1 MRWLVVG
8 YKGMLGQD
16 LVKTL
21 TAKGLDVSGVDRTEV
36 DITNAEDT
44 LKALAGYD
52 IVVNCA
58 AYTAVDAAEEAEELA
73 FQVNALGAANL
84 ARATKIH
91 GSRLVHISTDY
102 VFSGEATVP
111 YVESDVPCPTS
122 TYGRSKLA
130 GEWAV
135 AANSG
140 DYIIVRTAWLYGAK
154 GNCFPKT
161 IVKLLNARDSIT
173 VVDDQFGQPTWTID
187 LAELIFNL
195 VDARVPSGIYHGTS
209 GGQTN
214 WFEFARAIAL
224 SAGLDPERVQ
234 PTTSAEF
241 KRPAPRPAWSV
252 LESAAVKLVNVP
264 PIQPWEQA
272 WDKAAEDILK

>member
-8 YKGMLGQD
+8 YKGRLGQD

-135 AANSG
+135 AANTS

-161 IVKLLNARDSIT
+161 IVKLLKDRDSIT

-195 VDARVPSGIYHGTS
+195 VDAKVPSGIYHGTS
-209 GGQTN
+209 VGQTN
-214 WFEFARAIAL
+214 WFEFARTIAL

>member
-16 LVKTL
+16 LVQTL

-111 YVESDVPCPTS
+111 YVESDVPGPSS

-135 AANSG
+135 AANTS

-252 LESAAVKLVNVP
+252 LESAAVKLVNIP

>member
-8 YKGMLGQD
+8 HKGMLGQD

-21 TAKGLDVSGVDRTEV
+21 TAKGLDVSGIDRTEV
-36 DITNAEDT
+36 DITNSQDT
-44 LKALAGYD
+44 FRALAGYD
-52 IVVNCA
+52 VVVNCA

-73 FQVNALGAANL
+73 FLVNALGASYL
-84 ARATKIH
+84 AQAAKAH
-91 GSRLVHISTDY
+91 GAKLVHISTDY
-102 VFSGEATVP
+102 VFSGDATTP
-111 YVESDVPCPTS
+111 YVESDVPGPAS
-122 TYGRSKLA
+122 AYGRTKLA

-135 AANSG
+135 EANTD

-161 IVKLLNARDSIT
+161 IVKLLNDRDAIT

-195 VDARVPSGIYHGTS
+195 VDAQVPSGVYHGTS

-214 WFEFARAIAL
+214 WFEFARAVAV

-252 LESAAVKLVNVP
+252 LEPKAVVAAGVTPIQSWQDAWKISAA
-264 PIQPWEQA
+264 E
-272 WDKAAEDILK
+272 ILA

>member
-21 TAKGLDVSGVDRTEV
+21 TTKGLDVSGVDRTEV
-36 DITNAEDT
+36 DITNAQDT
-44 LKALAGYD
+44 FRALAGYD
-52 IVVNCA
+52 VVVNCA
-58 AYTAVDAAEEAEELA
+58 AYTAVDAAEDAEELA
-73 FQVNALGAANL
+73 FQVNGLGASNL

-91 GSRLVHISTDY
+91 GSRLIHISTDY
-102 VFSGEATVP
+102 VFSGDATVP
-111 YVESDVPCPTS
+111 YVESDVPGPAS
-122 TYGRSKLA
+122 AYGRTKLA

-135 AANSG
+135 EANTD
-140 DYIIVRTAWLYGAK
+140 DYVIVRTAWLYGAN

-161 IVKLLNARDSIT
+161 IVKLLNDRDAIT
-173 VVDDQFGQPTWTID
+173 VVDDQFGQPTWTVD

-195 VDARVPSGIYHGTS
+195 VDTKVPSGIYHGTS

-214 WFEFARAIAL
+214 WFEFARTVAV

-252 LESAAVKLVNVP
+252 LEPKAVVAAGVTPIQSWQDAWENSAA
-264 PIQPWEQA
+264 E
-272 WDKAAEDILK
+272 ILA

>member
-36 DITNAEDT
+36 DITNAQDT
-44 LKALAGYD
+44 FRALAGYD

-73 FQVNALGAANL
+73 FQVNALGASNL

-91 GSRLVHISTDY
+91 GSRLIHISTDY
-102 VFSGEATVP
+102 VFSGDATVP
-111 YVESDVPCPTS
+111 YVESDVPGPAS
-122 TYGRSKLA
+122 AYGRTKLA

-135 AANSG
+135 EANT
-140 DYIIVRTAWLYGAK
+140 DEYVIVRTAWLYGAN

-161 IVKLLNARDSIT
+161 IVKLLNDRDAIT
-173 VVDDQFGQPTWTID
+173 VVDDQFGQPTWTVD

-195 VDARVPSGIYHGTS
+195 VDTKVPSGIYHGTS

-214 WFEFARAIAL
+214 WFEFARAVAT

-252 LESAAVKLVNVP
+252 LEPKSVVTAGVTPIQSWQDAWENSAA
-264 PIQPWEQA
+264 E
-272 WDKAAEDILK
+272 ILA